1 MRCRWHRL
9 SGYGKVVQLWLD
21 KGANINVQGAR
32 YGNALQAAS
41 IEGHEKVAQLL
52 LDRGTVANAQRW
64 GVQQRAAGSN
74 DWRPRWVVELRYLC
88 YLLDQSRIYPCDTI
102 LFMCSA

>member
-1 MRCRWHRL
+1 L
-9 SGYGKVVQLWLD
+9 GGYGKVVQLWLD

-64 GVQQRAAGSN
+64 GVRQRAAGSN
-74 DWRPRWVVELRYLC
+74 GWRPRWVVELRKVFV
-88 YLLDQSRIYPCDTI
+88 
-102 LFMCSA
+102 LFVGPE

>member
-64 GVQQRAAGSN
+64 GVRQQRLEATLGCRVKEGICAICWTTVESTLVT
-74 DWRPRWVVELRYLC
+74 RFCSCVVLELL
-88 YLLDQSRIYPCDTI
+88 
-102 LFMCSA
+102 